1 MKSFNLSEWALEHR
15 AFTGFIMGL
24 ILLGGII
31 AYFGLEQREDPKFTF
46 RLMVVKTLYPGATA
60 QEVEQQLTDKLEKK
74 FQELPNLDY
83 LRSYSKPGESV
94 IFITPREAIP
104 PDEIPELWYQVRK
117 KADDIRMTLPQGVV
131 GPFFQ

>member
-74 FQELPNLDY
+74 IPGTAEPGLLAQLLQTRRIGYFHHAA
-83 LRSYSKPGESV
+83 RSDSAG
-94 IFITPREAIP
+94 
-104 PDEIPELWYQVRK
+104 
-117 KADDIRMTLPQGVV
+117 
-131 GPFFQ
+131 